1 MIHIFP
7 IPSLGH
13 HSGARGRKLKRQRP
27 QLGWT
32 ERGLDS
38 AMWIKDSQVDIKGY
52 NPWINNYNY
61 PFFDSLQILH
71 TWNTKKRCS
80 CCSLHIVG
88 ENHGGCIS
96 HGLEVSGPLGGS
108 VSSEIQRA
116 LHHLSFLLAPLLL
129 QYFNS
134 RIPYIS
140 IYNVYISRTR
150 ENGKIF

>member
-71 TWNTKKRCS
+71 T
-80 CCSLHIVG
+80 
-88 ENHGGCIS
+88 
-96 HGLEVSGPLGGS
+96 
-108 VSSEIQRA
+108 
-116 LHHLSFLLAPLLL
+116 
-129 QYFNS
+129 
-134 RIPYIS
+134 
-140 IYNVYISRTR
+140 
-150 ENGKIF
+150 